1 MFSALAI
8 ADSSVF
14 LTALGDALAREL
26 QVGERRRD
34 LLAADQARHEVE
46 LLRAHPNRA
55 GNRSRLVVLELA
67 RGLWLAHRYFLFAFL
82 SAP

>member
-14 LTALGDALAREL
+14 LTVPAIRLRREFE
-26 QVGERRRD
+26 VGERRRH
-34 LLAADQARHEVE
+34 LLAADQRGNEVQ
-46 LLRAHPNRA
+46 LLRADTDRA
-55 GNRSRLVVLELA
+55 QHGARLVVSKPA
-67 RGLWLAHRYFLFAFL
+67 RSFGLAHGYFLFAFL

>member
-14 LTALGDALAREL
+14 LTVPAMRLRENSRSC
-26 QVGERRRD
+26 ERGRD
-34 LLAADQARHEVE
+34 LLAADQRGNQVQ
-46 LLRAHPNRA
+46 LLRADADRA
-55 GNRSRLVVLELA
+55 EHRARLVVSKPA
-67 RGLWLAHRYFLFAFL
+67 RSFGLAHGYFLFAFL